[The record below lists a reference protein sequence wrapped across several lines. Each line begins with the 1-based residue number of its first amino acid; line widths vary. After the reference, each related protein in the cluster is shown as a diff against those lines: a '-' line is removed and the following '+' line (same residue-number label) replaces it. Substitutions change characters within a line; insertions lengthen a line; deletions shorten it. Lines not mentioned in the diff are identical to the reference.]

1 MEKQSFSGD
10 VEMKFGISK
19 RAMLEMKRGKVVQ
32 SEEIVFLRR
41 EMIIALKDEKEYKY
55 LGVTI

>member
-10 VEMKFGISK
+10 IEMKFGICK

-41 EMIIALKDEKEYKY
+41 EMIIALKDEKEYK
-55 LGVTI
+55 